1 MKECDVQRL
10 HVKPLTLYYVFCPT
24 SQKLR
29 GLDYNSDTNDK
40 KYFEDLDEQKTAGHE
55 TKVCT
60 QINQFPFFSRLHE
73 CKLPFN
79 IRMLLCCFMLSNEK
93 C

>member
-40 KYFEDLDEQKTAGHE
+40 KVF
-55 TKVCT
+55 
-60 QINQFPFFSRLHE
+60 
-73 CKLPFN
+73 
-79 IRMLLCCFMLSNEK
+79 
-93 C
+93 

>member
-1 MKECDVQRL
+1 MKECDVQRS
-10 HVKPLTLYYVFCPT
+10 HVKSLTLCYVFCPS

-40 KYFEDLDEQKTAGHE
+40 KYFEDSDAQKTAGHE
-55 TKVCT
+55 TQVCT

-73 CKLPFN
+73 CKLPFSKN
-79 IRMLLCCFMLSNEK
+79 VVVLFYVK
-93 C
+93 